1 MNTRLAVLALAT
13 AALAAC
19 EPNPSVTGPAAALQA
34 ARAADVSAA
43 VSDAGAV
50 YTLTNQV
57 GGNAVAVFA
66 RGADGRLSAAGAVST
81 GGTGTGASLGSQS
94 AVTLSDDGRWLFAVN
109 AGSNDVSVFSV
120 SPAGGL
126 ALASRTASG
135 GTLPISLTV
144 HGNVLYVLNAGG
156 TGNIS
161 GLAVGTS
168 GALTAIAGTTL
179 PLSGSNVGPAQ
190 VSFRPDG
197 RRLVVTEKNTNQ
209 LDVYAVDANGVASGP
224 TTTASAGG
232 TPFGFSFGHRNE
244 LFVSEATGSASSYE
258 LDATG
263 GVSLV
268 SGAVLTHQG
277 APCWAVVTNDGR
289 IGFTG
294 NGAGSV
300 SAFAIAPDGAIGLVD
315 ANGGTALIGTDRHGD
330 RGRTHRG
337 DPALRAGARRGRHA
351 GTGTDQHQLA
361 QQRQASAACGAPGPG
376 SAAQLLGVHLRQLHA
391 DRAVARGLRS
401 AVSGARAHDRRHSHA
416 RVPALRRR
424 ARQRQP
430 RPGARPPG
438 HHPSQRAG
446 QRPPHLGRVQ
456 HPLLAELRADRQGGD
471 DSLHR
476 VWRVPSQRRRLPG
489 MGPAHPAAARRIASC
504 SLTPPT

>member
-34 ARAADVSAA
+34 AR
-43 VSDAGAV
+43 DAG
-50 YTLTNQV
+50 
-57 GGNAVAVFA
+57 
-66 RGADGRLSAAGAVST
+66 GRLTAAGTVST

-94 AVTLSDDGRWLFAVN
+94 AVTLSDDGRSLFAVN

-120 SPAGGL
+120 SPGGGL

-161 GLAVGTS
+161 GFAVGTS
-168 GALTAIAGTTL
+168 GALTAIAGATL

-190 VSFRPDG
+190 VSFSPDG

-209 LDVYAVDANGVASGP
+209 LDVYAVDANGVATGP

-232 TPFGFSFGHRNE
+232 TPFGFSFGLRNE

-258 LDATG
+258 LDATDG
-263 GVSLV
+263 LSLV

-300 SAFAIAPDGAIGLVD
+300 SAFAIAPDGAINLVD
-315 ANGGTALIGTDRHGD
+315 ANGGTALIGAGINDI
-330 RGRTHRG
+330 
-337 DPALRAGARRGRHA
+337 ALSHNSRYLYVLQTGGAQAIHAFRVQADGHLTALGAIAGLP
-351 GTGTDQHQLA
+351 TGT
-361 QQRQASAACGAPGPG
+361 
-376 SAAQLLGVHLRQLHA
+376 
-391 DRAVARGLRS
+391 RGL
-401 AVSGARAHDRRHSHA
+401 
-416 RVPALRRR
+416 
-424 ARQRQP
+424 
-430 RPGARPPG
+430 
-438 HHPSQRAG
+438 
-446 QRPPHLGRVQ
+446 
-456 HPLLAELRADRQGGD
+456 
-471 DSLHR
+471 
-476 VWRVPSQRRRLPG
+476 
-489 MGPAHPAAARRIASC
+489 AAF
-504 SLTPPT
+504 

>member
-13 AALAAC
+13 ATLAAC
-19 EPNPSVTGPAAALQA
+19 EPNPNLTGPAASLQA
-34 ARAADVSAA
+34 QRDAA
-43 VSDAGAV
+43 VTGDLAAPGAV

-66 RGADGRLSAAGAVST
+66 RGADGRLTAAGTVST
-81 GGTGTGASLGSQS
+81 GGTGTSASLGSQS

-120 SPAGGL
+120 SPAGL

-144 HGNVLYVLNAGG
+144 HANVLYVLNAGG

-161 GLAVGTS
+161 GFAVGTS
-168 GALTAIAGTTL
+168 GALTAIAGATL

-190 VSFRPDG
+190 VSFSPDG
-197 RRLVVTEKNTNQ
+197 RRLVVTEKNTNR
-209 LDVYAVDANGVASGP
+209 LDLYAVNANGVASGP

-232 TPFGFSFGHRNE
+232 TPFGFSFGQRDE
-244 LFVSEATGSASSYE
+244 LFVSEAAGSASSYE

-263 GVSLV
+263 NVSLV

-300 SAFAIAPDGAIGLVD
+300 SAFAIAPDGAISLVD
-315 ANGGTALIGTDRHGD
+315 ANGGTALIGAGINDI
-330 RGRTHRG
+330 
-337 DPALRAGARRGRHA
+337 ALSHDSRYLYVLQTGGAQAIHAFRVQADGHLTALGPIAGLP
-351 GTGTDQHQLA
+351 TWT
-361 QQRQASAACGAPGPG
+361 
-376 SAAQLLGVHLRQLHA
+376 
-391 DRAVARGLRS
+391 RGL
-401 AVSGARAHDRRHSHA
+401 
-416 RVPALRRR
+416 
-424 ARQRQP
+424 
-430 RPGARPPG
+430 
-438 HHPSQRAG
+438 
-446 QRPPHLGRVQ
+446 
-456 HPLLAELRADRQGGD
+456 
-471 DSLHR
+471 
-476 VWRVPSQRRRLPG
+476 
-489 MGPAHPAAARRIASC
+489 AAF
-504 SLTPPT
+504 